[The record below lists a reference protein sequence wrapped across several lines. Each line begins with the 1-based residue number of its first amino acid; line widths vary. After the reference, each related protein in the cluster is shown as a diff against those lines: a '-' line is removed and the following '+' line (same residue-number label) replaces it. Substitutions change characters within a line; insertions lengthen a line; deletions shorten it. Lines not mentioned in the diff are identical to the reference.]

1 MGEVK
6 VQEVKKNGKNGK
18 NGKKKGR
25 ARKGKGG
32 GGENKKKG
40 GIGNNTSVVSF
51 ERRGIQ
57 FTNGQMK
64 VGTLEGLAS
73 RSGLSSREWDED
85 KSRRTFLHCKVAV
98 GRYVEESAHI
108 HIYAYTHTCTYGFA
122 VYTILNMCGAIHSPL
137 HLH

>member
-6 VQEVKKNGKNGK
+6 VEEVKKNGKNGK

-25 ARKGKGG
+25 ARKGKGKG
-32 GGENKKKG
+32 GKGKNKKKG
-40 GIGNNTSVVSF
+40 GIGNDTSVVSF

-98 GRYVEESAHI
+98 GRYVEEFSRIPYSVCGA
-108 HIYAYTHTCTYGFA
+108 THT
-122 VYTILNMCGAIHSPL
+122 YTEKRNASPTLNADT
-137 HLH
+137 